1 MIDFLRYKGLD
12 STPPGTNNEVVG
24 TPKQEGVSPKKVKQV
39 VLGGTPSDSNQTDTQ
54 VSPHKNVP
62 LLEDDNVLS
71 NKEDWVKKKEAQ
83 VKNTSHHY
91 QE

>member
-1 MIDFLRYKGLD
+1 M
-12 STPPGTNNEVVG
+12 VG

-62 LLEDDNVLS
+62 LLEDDKVLS
-71 NKEDWVKKKEAQ
+71 NKEDWVKKKG
-83 VKNTSHHY
+83 SPS
-91 QE
+91 